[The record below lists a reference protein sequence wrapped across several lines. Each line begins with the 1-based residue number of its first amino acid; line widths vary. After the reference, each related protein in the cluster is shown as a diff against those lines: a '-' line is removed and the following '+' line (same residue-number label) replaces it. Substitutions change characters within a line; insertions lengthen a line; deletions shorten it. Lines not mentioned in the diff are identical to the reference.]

1 MRPACWKGSAVNS
14 VQLSAGQQPRVAVLD
29 GEIRIIDLIETDPC
43 VCRVLAESA
52 DPEEVIHTILR
63 IGAQA
68 ALIAGTDLDAQVV
81 ERRFEGL
88 ARNFDTSLGTAVSQ
102 ISRVSS
108 ELLDG
113 EDGALTQLLN
123 QTRIG
128 LKAMLDDTFDPDSKS
143 SAIAKIDAAFD
154 GAVQQLDH
162 KVRVALDP
170 DNPSS
175 ALGKAKR
182 EIMETVKEAARDQ
195 SSQLQELR
203 TAVAVS
209 KARADAAELTSV
221 KGFTYEEML
230 QHGLESIASIHEDIA
245 QPIGRI
251 TGMSGTKNGDLL
263 VIVNPEDTGGQ
274 EVRFVL
280 ECKDRRLSMPK
291 TREELGKAIENHG
304 ARAAIAVF
312 SRAELA
318 PSPLP
323 FSWSGN
329 RAILV
334 YDKDEPDACALQL
347 AYAWARWL
355 CRRDLTADGT
365 AIDVGRVEA
374 CLTKAHQALA
384 RQASARSCFTAATKK
399 INEGTGHLTALVDE
413 VRDALAELS
422 EELNK
427 G

>member
-1 MRPACWKGSAVNS
+1 VNT
-14 VQLSAGQQPRVAVLD
+14 VQLSPNQQQHVAVLD
-29 GEIRIIDLIETDPC
+29 GEVRIVDIIETDPY
-43 VCRVLAESA
+43 VYRVLAKCA

-88 ARNFDTSLGTAVSQ
+88 ARNFDTSLGAAVSQ
-102 ISRVSS
+102 ISQVSS

-113 EDGALTQLLN
+113 EDGALTRLLN

-162 KVRVALDP
+162 KVRAALDP
-170 DNPSS
+170 DAPGS

-182 EIMETVKEAARDQ
+182 EIVETVKEAAYEQ
-195 SSQLQELR
+195 GKQLQELAI
-203 TAVAVS
+203 AVAS
-209 KARADAAELTSV
+209 GKARAEITELTAI

-230 QHGLESIASIHEDIA
+230 LRGLESIAFIHEDIVA
-245 QPIGRI
+245 PIGRT
-251 TGMSGTKNGDLL
+251 TGLSGTQNGDLL
-263 VIVNPEDTGGQ
+263 VTVNSEETGGQ

-280 ECKDRRLSMPK
+280 ECKDRRLSKPK
-291 TREELGKAIENHG
+291 TREELGKAIDNHG

-318 PSPLP
+318 PSSLP

-334 YDKDEPDACALQL
+334 YDKDEPDNNALQL
-347 AYAWARWL
+347 AYAWARWV
-355 CRRDLTADGT
+355 CRRDLTTDGS

-374 CLTKAHQALA
+374 CLTKASQALA
-384 RQASARSCFTAATKK
+384 RQVSARSCFTAATKK
-399 INEGTGHLTALVDE
+399 IDEGVNHLTALVGE
-413 VRDALAELS
+413 VRDALTELS